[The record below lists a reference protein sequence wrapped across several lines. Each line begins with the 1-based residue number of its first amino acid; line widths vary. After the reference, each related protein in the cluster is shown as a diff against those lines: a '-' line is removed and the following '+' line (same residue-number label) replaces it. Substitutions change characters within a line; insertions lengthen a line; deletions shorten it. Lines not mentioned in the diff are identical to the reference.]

1 MIRTESSAT
10 IAFTARSAMELSRE
24 LKPGSIVRVI
34 VLSASPDGTL
44 RVRIGDRTY
53 NAAGMRDMHPGESF
67 DVRIRYSDNAVI
79 LTPVSSTLTPIRPDF
94 FSSLG
99 ISETPVSVYL
109 VSFFRQI
116 NAQILPE
123 TLRSIMKVA
132 SRFPGKEL
140 RAAEAAAILAERG
153 IKIEDDTVARLI
165 RIIEDGYGSAGFGDS
180 GFAASGDESGNPGDA
195 QDDELARDFCAFV
208 NHKKGHDMH
217 WIVIPFRKDF
227 SGVNC
232 TGSVRFLL
240 DAQKNETVE
249 TRVTFVESMHT
260 WEFSINN
267 GVCSFTAE
275 PLFTPVIFDKFVVY
289 LMGLLEKTGITDVQW
304 HESGQ
309 KPVLFT
315 KSIDLEI

>member
-24 LKPGSIVRVI
+24 LKPGTIVRVT
-34 VLSASPDGTL
+34 VLSSSPDGTL
-44 RVRIGDRTY
+44 RVRIGERTY
-53 NAAGMRDMHPGESF
+53 NAAGMRDMRSGESF
-67 DVRIRYSDNAVI
+67 DVRIHYSDNTVI

-99 ISETPVSVYL
+99 VPETPVAVYL

-116 NAQILPE
+116 NAQLLPE

-132 SRFPGKEL
+132 SRFPGKEM

-153 IKIEDDTVARLI
+153 IKIEDDTVAKMI
-165 RIIEDGYGSAGFGDS
+165 RTIEDGYGSGGY
-180 GFAASGDESGNPGDA
+180 GNPESGNPEAGNT
-195 QDDELARDFCAFV
+195 DDDRSRDFCAFV

-217 WIVIPFRKDF
+217 WIIIPFRKDF
-227 SGVNC
+227 SGVPC

-240 DAQKNETVE
+240 DTQKNETIE
-249 TRVTFVESMHT
+249 TRVTFIESMHN

-289 LMGLLEKTGITDVQW
+289 LMGLLEKTGITDIQW
-304 HESGQ
+304 HDSGQ
-309 KPVLFT
+309 KPDLFT

>member
-10 IAFTARSAMELSRE
+10 IAFTARSAMELSRD
-24 LKPGSIVRVI
+24 LKPGSIVRVT
-34 VLSASPDGTL
+34 VLSVASDGTL
-44 RVRIGDRTY
+44 RVRIGERTY
-53 NAAGMRDMHPGESF
+53 SAARMRDMRPGESF

-79 LTPVSSTLTPIRPDF
+79 LTPVSSSPAEIRPDF

-99 ISETPVSVYL
+99 IPETPVSVYL

-116 NAQILPE
+116 NAKLSSE
-123 TLRSIMKVA
+123 TLRAIMKVA

-153 IKIEDDTVARLI
+153 IKIDDETVDRMVH
-165 RIIEDGYGSAGFGDS
+165 IIEDGYGSAPDGDNRADENATDS
-180 GFAASGDESGNPGDA
+180 DAS
-195 QDDELARDFCAFV
+195 DDGRTRDFCAFV
-208 NHKKGHDMH
+208 NHKKGNELH
-217 WIVIPFRKDF
+217 WIVIPFRKVF
-227 SGVNC
+227 SGQSC

-240 DAQKNETVE
+240 DTHKKETVE
-249 TRVTFVESMHT
+249 TRVTFIESAHS
-260 WEFSINN
+260 WEFSINK
-267 GVCSFTAE
+267 GICSFTAE
-275 PLFTPVIFDKFVVY
+275 PGFTSVIFDKFVVY

-309 KPVLFT
+309 KPVLYT

>member
-10 IAFTARSAMELSRE
+10 ISFTVRSAMELSRE
-24 LKPGSIVRVI
+24 LKPGTIVRVT

-53 NAAGMRDMHPGESF
+53 NAAGMRDMRAGESF

-79 LTPVSSTLTPIRPDF
+79 LTPVSSALAEIRPDF

-99 ISETPVSVYL
+99 VPETPVSVYL

-116 NAQILPE
+116 NAQLLPE
-123 TLRSIMKVA
+123 TLRAIMKVA

-153 IKIEDDTVARLI
+153 IKIEDDTVAKMI
-165 RIIEDGYGSAGFGDS
+165 RIIEDGYGSAN
-180 GFAASGDESGNPGDA
+180 SGDAGKEMDNPEDS
-195 QDDELARDFCAFV
+195 LARDFCTFV
-208 NHKKGHDMH
+208 NHKKGHSLH
-217 WIVIPFRKDF
+217 WIIIPFRKVF
-227 SGVNC
+227 SGVTC

-240 DAQKNETVE
+240 DAEKNKTVE
-249 TRVTFVESMHT
+249 TRVTFIESMRN
-260 WEFSINN
+260 WKFSINK
-267 GVCSFTAE
+267 GVCSFTSE
-275 PLFTPVIFDKFVVY
+275 PDFTAVVFDKFVVY
-289 LMGLLEKTGITDVQW
+289 LMGLLEKTGITAGQW
-304 HESGQ
+304 LESGQ
-309 KPVLFT
+309 KPDLVT